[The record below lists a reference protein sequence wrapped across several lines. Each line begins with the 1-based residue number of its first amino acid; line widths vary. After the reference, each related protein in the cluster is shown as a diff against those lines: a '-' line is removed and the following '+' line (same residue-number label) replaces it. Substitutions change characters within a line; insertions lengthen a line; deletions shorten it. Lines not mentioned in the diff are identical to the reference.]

1 MSYRNSERKTH
12 DIDAMTTN
20 AVAFARVMML
30 TTRRPRPRRRLP
42 SSRVEDEERSVD
54 IGSTNLSLCFS
65 LWCACAFLLAFLVE
79 SLPMMMMMMMM
90 TRNKY
95 VSNLY
100 SLRMKF

>member
-54 IGSTNLSLCFS
+54 ILDESLSVS
-65 LWCACAFLLAFLVE
+65 LWCVCLTSRVGRKSPDDDDDE
-79 SLPMMMMMMMM
+79 V
-90 TRNKY
+90 T
-95 VSNLY
+95 
-100 SLRMKF
+100 